1 MGTKNLT
8 KYYLAAITAFA
19 IWGFFSLALKPLHQ
33 YPSLDILFYRV
44 FLCAVLMLLIT
55 FTAKRRVLQQNIQI
69 FKSLPQ
75 QEKRRIVIINTGSGL
90 LLTVNWFLFI
100 YVMNHISVKAASL
113 AYLVCP
119 IITTLIAYFLLKE
132 KLTKQQWLAIGL
144 SMIGCLLLSFNHIID
159 LVFSLAVGASY
170 ALYLVIQRRNIG
182 LDKFLVLTFHIVL
195 SAMLLLPFY
204 PFFSAS
210 APTSIKF
217 YTYISIIAV
226 LFTIVPLFLN
236 LYALKGLTS
245 SITGMLINVNPIIGF
260 IIAITVYNEKVDL
273 IQTVAYTII
282 FFSVI
287 VFNIRFSKKGS
298 SQMPDIACN

>member
-1 MGTKNLT
+1 MGTQKLT
-8 KYYLAAITAFA
+8 KYYIAAITAFA
-19 IWGFFSLALKPLHQ
+19 MWGFFSLVLKPLHK

-44 FLCAVLMLLIT
+44 FLCALLMLLIT
-55 FTAKRRVLQQNIQI
+55 FTVKRHVLQQNIQI

-75 QEKRRIVIINTGSGL
+75 QQKRRIALINTGSGL
-90 LLTVNWFLFI
+90 LLTGNWFLFI
-100 YVMNHISVKAASL
+100 YVMNHISVKVASL

-132 KLTKQQWLAIGL
+132 KLNKQQWVAIGL
-144 SMIGCLLLSFNHIID
+144 SVVGCLLLSFNHLID

-170 ALYLVIQRRNIG
+170 ALYLVIQRKNTG
-182 LDKFLVLTFHIVL
+182 LDKFLVLTFHIVF

-210 APTSIKF
+210 LPTSMKF
-217 YTYISIIAV
+217 YTYVSIIAV
-226 LFTIVPLFLN
+226 FFTIVPLFLN

-260 IIAITVYNEKVDL
+260 IIAITVYHEKVDL
-273 IQTVAYTII
+273 IQTVAYTTI

-287 VFNIRFSKKGS
+287 IFNIRFGKK
-298 SQMPDIACN
+298 QIPELAKVNQ